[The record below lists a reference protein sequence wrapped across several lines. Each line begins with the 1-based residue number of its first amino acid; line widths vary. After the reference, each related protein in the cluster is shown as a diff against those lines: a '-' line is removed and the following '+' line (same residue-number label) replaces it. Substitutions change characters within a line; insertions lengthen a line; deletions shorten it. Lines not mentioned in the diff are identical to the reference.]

1 MKGRIGALLDL
12 LLPRFC
18 PLCGRK
24 LFVREEFLCAD
35 CIKGLPLSYFWLEE
49 HNPMEERFNLRIQ
62 QLLDKEPAGS
72 WECTSGAM
80 ALFFYRGEYK
90 KLTQELKYKANL
102 ELGEWL
108 GEALGRKLLLCGNYA
123 DVDIIIPVPLH
134 IIRYA
139 RRGYNQSAIIAKGI
153 VKAFTQELCMQK
165 NLLCRNRRTSSQV
178 HIAPEHKSANVA
190 GAFKVKGEFPIK
202 PRHILLVDD
211 VFTSGSTL
219 AECQHCLRKA
229 LAAQFGRYEAAR
241 IRISAATLAFVGD
254 M

>member
-1 MKGRIGALLDL
+1 M
-12 LLPRFC
+12 
-18 PLCGRK
+18 
-24 LFVREEFLCAD
+24 
-35 CIKGLPLSYFWLEE
+35 
-49 HNPMEERFNLRIQ
+49 
-62 QLLDKEPAGS
+62 
-72 WECTSGAM
+72 
-80 ALFFYRGEYK
+80 
-90 KLTQELKYKANL
+90 
-102 ELGEWL
+102 
-108 GEALGRKLLLCGNYA
+108 
-123 DVDIIIPVPLH
+123 DIIIPVPLH

-190 GAFKVKGEFPIK
+190 GAFKVKGKFPVK